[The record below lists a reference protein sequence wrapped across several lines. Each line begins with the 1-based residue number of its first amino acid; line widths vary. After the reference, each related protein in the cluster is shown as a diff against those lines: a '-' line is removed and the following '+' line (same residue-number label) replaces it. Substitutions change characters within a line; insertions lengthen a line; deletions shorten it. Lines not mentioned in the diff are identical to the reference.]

1 MEKKEILEKIS
12 VNCKLVKWLEKVEM
26 KAIIKKEIE
35 YDLKRKGKSYD
46 KMMNIGEKRMKAEEY
61 LDAENLERNRKFGKS
76 LV

>member
-26 KAIIKKEIE
+26 KVSIKKEIE

-46 KMMNIGEKRMKAEEY
+46 KMMNIGEKRMKVEEY
-61 LDAENLERNRKFGKS
+61 LDAENLERK
-76 LV
+76 